1 MGFSGGLGKG
11 KLETAL
17 LHLRNPLAII
27 LERVKSK
34 SLSLYMGK
42 F

>member
-1 MGFSGGLGKG
+1 MGFSGGLDKG

-27 LERVKSK
+27 LYGVKLK
-34 SLSLYMGK
+34 SYY
-42 F
+42 